1 MRGKLTHSLLKGLAG
16 CILFLVI
23 LLFVAFIWVPD
34 FVGELKILIFV
45 VPILMLLISIP
56 ISLVIMG
63 RLYKQYWTW
72 GNVIQVATVWIWHG
86 KAYIP
91 VVAEAKPG
99 QFVDI
104 SPVYVS
110 SLQKED
116 VLENLKN
123 VLMHGNPP
131 DPTRIEDY
139 SEDPVIQATG
149 IRNRGDVDMGFI
161 IKWTSRQI
169 ILEVIK
175 KGQSIHRDF
184 LAQNTI
190 DESMRLDEIVVMIL
204 DHVKKHGE
212 V

>member
-1 MRGKLTHSLLKGLAG
+1 MQEKSTHPLLTGLVVY
-16 CILFLVI
+16 IFVQVI
-23 LLFVAFIWVPD
+23 LLFVAFIWIPD
-34 FVGELKILIFV
+34 SVGELKKLIIAA
-45 VPILMLLISIP
+45 PIVMLLLSIP
-56 ISLVIMG
+56 IFIVIIA
-63 RLYKQYWTW
+63 RLYKQYWKW
-72 GNVIQVATVWIWHG
+72 GNVIQVATVWIRHG
-86 KAYIP
+86 KVYIP
-91 VVAEAKPG
+91 VVAVAKPG

-131 DPTRIEDY
+131 NPTRIEDY
-139 SEDPVIQATG
+139 SEDPVMQAME
-149 IRNRGDVDMGFI
+149 IRNRGDVDVGFI